1 MQSTK
6 VSVVIPVYNT
16 EDFVEEAVRSIMNQ
30 TLRDIEI
37 IIINDGSTDA
47 SSDIIQKLSNED
59 IRIRIYSQ
67 ENQGLS
73 ATRNRGIS
81 LASGNYI
88 YFMDSDDYLEL
99 NALETCLYKCEQNKL
114 DFVFFDA
121 DILNKKNNFS
131 IDLKYD
137 RNDCIDE
144 KQLYDGIYLL
154 NTLLDNKCY
163 FPSVWLNFISLDYL
177 RQTKNLFLSGII
189 HEDQLFTCILYL
201 EAKRIMY
208 IKERFFKR
216 RLRDNSIMTQ
226 QFSLRN
232 MSCYFIVSDH
242 LLAYAVIH
250 PATKTTIDKL
260 LSQMLDAAAW
270 LSYRLPLKD
279 RLYVASQYIL
289 KFRKYVSTRNMLILL
304 FKRLIKS

>member
-37 IIINDGSTDA
+37 IIINDGSTDT
-47 SSDIIQKLSNED
+47 SSDIIKKLSNED
-59 IRIRIYSQ
+59 TRIKIYSQ

-81 LASGNYI
+81 LATGRYI
-88 YFMDSDDYLEL
+88 YFMDSDDYLES
-99 NALETCLYKCEQNKL
+99 NALEACLYKCEQNNL

-131 IDLKYD
+131 IHLRYD
-137 RNDCIDE
+137 RKDCTDE
-144 KQLYDGIYLL
+144 KKLYDGICLL
-154 NTLLDNKCY
+154 NILLDNKCY
-163 FPSVWLNFISLDYL
+163 SPSVCLNFINLDYL
-177 RQTKNLFLSGII
+177 RQIKNIFLLGII

-201 EAKRIMY
+201 RARRIMY
-208 IKERFFKR
+208 IKDRFFKR

-279 RLYVASQYIL
+279 RLYVACQYIL

-304 FKRLIKS
+304 FKRFIKS